1 MVAGRGYVGTPS
13 DPTLDRREVCCL
25 ARAPWL
31 ALDSPVRRISY
42 WSRFPFGSRNAASGS
57 HRFVFYDE
65 FEPQQHCSDKE
76 GAPMALFVYPT
87 ERFLGDTRSVGIS
100 QDRVRSLAAQLERSQ
115 SFERFDSFKYPYFV
129 KKKQWDYNRR
139 LVAAE
144 VQHGEHLVLV
154 FLRLLGRGDL
164 EWRQFNNDPDS
175 EMGSLLAAATQEIP
189 AWLQQRTTVDPPPG
203 LPAPTEPQRSFL
215 WSQHAGDTAAD
226 AVVCETRAWM
236 EAMRESRIRER
247 LILLPNFLLELV
259 GGNAERCE
267 TRPCP
272 ADPRLSVAYRWLP
285 ADQNNIAKLVLLAA
299 GYDASPNA
307 EAEQQRL
314 LGREGRA
321 DHSNALRLTHRGYPA
336 EILCDENFWIDI
348 QKDEASNL
356 SLSPEEAGLLQ
367 SVRTLDGSGG
377 FPMFINGRA
386 GSGKSTLLQYVF
398 ADYFRAW
405 LEHLQ
410 PEADAQDSVPL
421 YLAAS
426 HELLKNASRHVRGL
440 LTFNANQL
448 LQRQPI
454 TAEQGLLL
462 SHAFRTPEEYFL
474 QILAEKGRVLSSANR
489 VTYPR
494 FRQMW
499 SDHCGNIPN
508 ARREFGPQLS
518 WHVIRTHI
526 KGQSLDGVLE
536 PEDYDTLPPKEK
548 TVTKERY
555 RNVFNR
561 VWNWYDAEC
570 REQGLWDDQDL
581 ALWVVESD
589 FQGAH
594 AALFCD
600 EAQDF
605 TRRQLDALRR
615 CSAFSFLA
623 LNPQEAERVPLVFAG
638 DPFQTLNPT
647 GFRWQAVRAAF
658 TEKLAA
664 NMQRYTR
671 RDQIPEIRYR
681 ELTYNYRSADPV
693 VKFCNTLQ
701 AVRATVMDE
710 PSLRPQ
716 TTWHLDETA
725 PLPMHFG
732 IDDPS
737 FEAALREQPDLVII
751 VPCEE
756 DEEAAYVKKHPPLDR
771 LVRMDEAGIPQ
782 NVLSPARAKGL
793 EFKRVAVVGF
803 ASAEEAA
810 ALSRA
815 IAGANGEQS
824 SDARLPLEYFLNK
837 LYVACS
843 RARRRLFIVD
853 KSDALRDFWG
863 FATELP
869 SFDALAETAPGGAEI
884 WRDNLGGLVK
894 GGQEHWGDD
903 HNDPL
908 EMAEGYEKE
917 GESQRAPYY
926 LFQAALQY
934 EQIGRTQKAAEC
946 RARGYHYDNK
956 PREAGEWF
964 VKAANPARALEC
976 FWEAERDHDVV
987 AAADMDPALR
997 TRLEYRLSALLCGRD
1012 GTTAAPLD
1020 LLREIVDRAG
1030 TDPSFKAR
1038 VTGKAWGR
1046 AVRNLLANAHQRLAG
1061 TADAAAWIPL
1071 ADMYRLTQ
1079 NIGIQSPVESLAG
1092 ALLNAGRFDEV
1103 VTLPGLSSDSP
1114 AVRTARFRLIVA
1126 RHAANPTA
1134 TFSDEEC
1141 RTVADQY
1148 LETNMLEEA
1157 VPWCERAG
1165 SASGLETIL
1174 AKAAAT
1180 ESLPVA
1186 GSAAAALV
1194 NVIVKRPDWT
1204 ELPSLLEGRIGRT
1217 RSQKTENFLR
1227 RVFER
1232 DRILERVLLPAC
1244 AFSENASTMPPNLKD
1259 RVLAP
1264 LRTIQPQ
1271 PMGNWPEDM
1280 QHHVKLYGAAVERLG
1295 KDIDALE
1302 YYERITSDKSIPEPL
1317 LHYCEK
1323 RWIHCKKRQEQ
1334 RERYMGRRQT
1344 ADRHREAIEGK
1355 LRTYRWTE
1363 DDLGPEYPDRRTVG
1377 RSQASDPG
1385 FKASREP
1392 IASSTTAQLGGYTI
1406 QTFPAARRINVV
1418 STETGDIVRIDLA
1431 GRRVTSAEVGVVEGD
1446 QSTWTVPD
1454 WGVSIAMD
1462 SVDSGLSIQANDA
1475 TWTAPASLT
1484 ATVPA
1489 TVGNPD

>member
-1 MVAGRGYVGTPS
+1 
-13 DPTLDRREVCCL
+13 
-25 ARAPWL
+25 
-31 ALDSPVRRISY
+31 
-42 WSRFPFGSRNAASGS
+42 
-57 HRFVFYDE
+57 
-65 FEPQQHCSDKE
+65 
-76 GAPMALFVYPT
+76 MALFVYPT
-87 ERFLGDTRSVGIS
+87 TRFLEDTRTDGIS
-100 QDRVRSLAAQLERSQ
+100 VEKVQSLAAQLERSQ
-115 SFERFDSFKYPYFV
+115 SFERFEPFKYPYFV
-129 KKKQWDYNRR
+129 KKKQWSFQNR
-139 LVAAE
+139 LIAAE
-144 VQHGEHLVLV
+144 VHHDEHIVLV
-154 FLRLLGRGDL
+154 FLRLLVRGGL
-164 EWRQFNNDPDS
+164 ECRQFYDNPDNV
-175 EMGSLLAAATQEIP
+175 MGNLLAAAMREIP
-189 AWLQQRTTVDPPPG
+189 SWLQQRTAEDPPPA
-203 LPAPTEPQRSFL
+203 LPVPTTPQHSFL

-236 EAMRESRIRER
+236 EAMREPRIRQR
-247 LILLPNFLLELV
+247 LILLPNLLIEIV
-259 GGNAERCE
+259 GGSEEKWGTAHSA
-267 TRPCP
+267 

-299 GYDASPNA
+299 GYDTSPSV
-307 EAEQQRL
+307 EAEERRL
-314 LGREGRA
+314 LGPEGRT

-405 LEHLQ
+405 LEHLHPQ
-410 PEADAQDSVPL
+410 TDARDSVPL

-454 TAEQGLLL
+454 TDEESQLL
-462 SHAFRTPEEYFL
+462 SHAFQTPEEYFL
-474 QILAEKGRVLSSANR
+474 KRLAEKGTVKPLPQRVN
-489 VTYPR
+489 YPR

-499 SDHCGNIPN
+499 IDHCGNIPN
-508 ARREFGPQLS
+508 ARRDFGPQLS

-526 KGQSLDGVLE
+526 KGQSLDGVLD
-536 PEDYDTLPPKEK
+536 PDDYDTLPHNEK

-555 RNVFNR
+555 RDVFNR
-561 VWNWYDAEC
+561 VWNWYDPEC
-570 REQGLWDDQDL
+570 REQNLWDDQDL
-581 ALWVVESD
+581 AFWLVESD

-605 TRRQLDALRR
+605 TRRQLEALRR

-623 LNPQEAERVPLVFAG
+623 LSPQEAERVPLVFAG

-647 GFRWQAVRAAF
+647 GFRWAAVRAAF

-664 NMQRYTR
+664 SMHRYTQ
-671 RDQIPEIRYR
+671 RDQVPEIRYR

-701 AVRATVMDE
+701 AVRATVTAE
-710 PSLRPQ
+710 TSLKPQ
-716 TTWHLDETA
+716 TTWHLDDKA
-725 PLPMHFG
+725 PLPMYFS

-737 FEAALREQPDLVII
+737 FETAFREQHDLVLI

-756 DEEAAYVKKHPPLDR
+756 DEEASYVRNHPPLDR

-793 EFKRVAVVGF
+793 EFTRVAVVGF

-815 IAGANGEQS
+815 ISGAAVDQS
-824 SDARLPLEYFLNK
+824 IDARLPLEYFLNK

-853 KSDALRDFWG
+853 KWDALQEFWG
-863 FATELP
+863 FATDLP
-869 SFDALAETAPGGAEI
+869 SFDALAEKAPGSPEI

-894 GGQEHWGDD
+894 GAQEHWGDD

-908 EMAEGYEKE
+908 EMAEGYEKQGDSE
-917 GESQRAPYY
+917 RAPYS
-926 LFQAALQY
+926 LFQAAIQY
-934 EQIGRTQKAAEC
+934 EQIGRPQKAAEC

-956 PREAGEWF
+956 PGEAGQWF
-964 VKAANPARALEC
+964 VKAANPSRALEC
-976 FWEAERDHDVV
+976 FWEAERDQDVV
-987 AAADMDPALR
+987 ACADIDPALR
-997 TRLEYRLSALLCGRD
+997 SRLEYRLSALLADRD
-1012 GTTAAPLD
+1012 GANAAPLD

-1030 TDPSFKAR
+1030 TDPGFKAR
-1038 VTGKAWGR
+1038 VSGKAWGR
-1046 AVRNLLANAHQRLAG
+1046 AVRNLLANAHQRLAR
-1061 TADAAAWIPL
+1061 TADAAAWVPL

-1079 NIGIQSPVESLAG
+1079 NIGIQSPPESLAG

-1103 VTLPGLSSDSP
+1103 VTLPGISSDSP
-1114 AVRTARFRLIVA
+1114 SVRTARCRLIIA
-1126 RHAANPTA
+1126 RHSSNPQA
-1134 TFSDEEC
+1134 TFTEEEC
-1141 RTVADQY
+1141 RTVAEQY
-1148 LETNMLEEA
+1148 LEAQMLEEA

-1174 AKAAAT
+1174 AKAAEKDA
-1180 ESLPVA
+1180 LPLA
-1186 GSAAAALV
+1186 GTAAAALV

-1217 RSQKTENFLR
+1217 RSQKTETFLR

-1244 AFSENASTMPPNLKD
+1244 AFADNAPTMPPSLKD
-1259 RVLAP
+1259 RVLTP

-1271 PMGNWPEDM
+1271 PMGNWPEEV
-1280 QHHVKLYGAAVERLG
+1280 QHHVRLYGAAVERLG
-1295 KDIDALE
+1295 RDIDALE
-1302 YYERITSDKSIPEPL
+1302 YYERLTSDKTIPESL

-1323 RWIHCKKRQEQ
+1323 RWIQCKKRQEQ
-1334 RERYMGRRQT
+1334 RERYMGRRPT
-1344 ADRHREAIEGK
+1344 ADRHREAIDAK

-1363 DDLGPEYPDRRTVG
+1363 DDLGPEYPDRKTIG
-1377 RSQASDPG
+1377 RSAAGERSSHLQAATARTSG
-1385 FKASREP
+1385 
-1392 IASSTTAQLGGYTI
+1392 STARLGSLSL
-1406 QTFPAARRINVV
+1406 QTYPAANRINLV
-1418 STETGDIVRIDLA
+1418 STDTGDIVRIDLSTR
-1431 GRRVTSAEVGVVEGD
+1431 GVTSSEVEVRKIDDHTWAIPTWDARVVLPGEDGAVIVTAAG
-1446 QSTWTVPD
+1446 SSW
-1454 WGVSIAMD
+1454 S
-1462 SVDSGLSIQANDA
+1462 SVQN
-1475 TWTAPASLT
+1475 
-1484 ATVPA
+1484 
-1489 TVGNPD
+1489 